1 MERSGLPDQRD
12 GALWIERH
20 GRDGIGLFRL
30 PNSGRRLRG
39 MTARM
44 VEVLCHPAVSDW
56 LKRTMI
62 TAVDR
67 DGLDA
72 ARDAGLLAELLD
84 ERFERLSA
92 AASVRPA
99 TGWKHEG

>member
-1 MERSGLPDQRD
+1 MERSGFPDQRT

-20 GRDGIGLFRL
+20 GQDGVGLFRL
-30 PNSGRRLRG
+30 PSSGRRLQG

-44 VEVLCHPAVSDW
+44 VETLCHPAVSDW

-67 DGLDA
+67 DSLDA
-72 ARDAGLLAELLD
+72 ARDAQLLAELLT
-84 ERFERLSA
+84 ERFDRIGADAL
-92 AASVRPA
+92 VRQA
-99 TGWKHEG
+99 TRRKQED